1 MKELSVSESTD
12 LIMKIILG
20 GSIRNKRTGND
31 EAKYNPI
38 GDNRG
43 QSLNESRD
51 KQEHAKLR
59 VIEQL
64 FEWEKQGYKIVKVE
78 DAITRELVE

>member
-1 MKELSVSESTD
+1 MKELSFKESTD
-12 LIMKIILG
+12 LIMEIILG
-20 GSIRNKRTGND
+20 GSQRN
-31 EAKYNPI
+31 NPI

-43 QSLNESRD
+43 QSLNKSKD

-64 FEWEKQGYKIVKVE
+64 FEWEKQGYKIVKTE
-78 DAITRELVE
+78 T

>member
-1 MKELSVSESTD
+1 MKELSLSESTD
-12 LIMKIILG
+12 LIMQIILG
-20 GSIRNKRTGND
+20 GKRDTNPISDNTGMSIR
-31 EAKYNPI
+31 
-38 GDNRG
+38 
-43 QSLNESRD
+43 QSRD

-78 DAITRELVE
+78 QNN

>member
-1 MKELSVSESTD
+1 MKELSFQESTD
-12 LIMKIILG
+12 IIMEIILG
-20 GSIRNKRTGND
+20 GSIRNNQTTNN

-43 QSLNESRD
+43 QSLSESKD

-59 VIEQL
+59 VVEQL

-78 DAITRELVE
+78 TKH